1 MKAAVSL
8 SELLNGNTKARRAE
22 ANTNEVQEPTYNED
36 ETLESIDMSGE
47 VGSSSPLKT
56 SQPTPKE
63 KGGPSVQS
71 FLMSSRQKKGDT
83 MLPKE
88 FSEEPEII
96 ALDDDFNDE
105 LHLGIESENNG
116 SRLPT
121 VSRVEPPS
129 SFKKTTLK
137 DLFNNF
143 RPESEPLKLKASVVS
158 SIALQEEKKKV
169 KRGAISSSAPF
180 PSRQMVEPFGAIAE
194 NRSLNLP
201 MNKKKRCI
209 TELISFD
216 PDDFK
221 SLNDRESS
229 QENTGRV
236 KIASARK
243 YSQLWTKL
251 FKPRSVDD
259 VMLEPSLKKNVA
271 EWIETA
277 FLKLRRPTKR
287 TKMLKRQKIEYDPL
301 DDFIIDESLDIEN
314 TTEEFVPIMIMHGD
328 GIGKNTL
335 LDVLMDHH
343 EGQIYEVNT
352 SNNRSKK
359 DILDTLMDFSTTH
372 YVKGQGSKGIILL
385 DDVDV
390 LFKEHDKFFWQTVEK
405 ILLTSRRPIVILC
418 RDINFVPSNVIQ
430 LAIEED
436 SLFHCKRVSH
446 QTVIAFLE
454 RYCRKIDLKI
464 DRAILQL
471 LVACS
476 KRDIRKCLMDLQ
488 FCCTPPGDFKEPAA
502 SSQESVPYPDLKKT
516 SQHLDLLSFGDILDR
531 QTVWKSSISQDID
544 HTLMTPHA
552 QAALN
557 GMADDQE
564 RLQHDYMVD
573 YRLHLVDKLNN
584 LQLPYELNVG
594 NYLEQQLSCGLLAKP
609 TKLNANQ
616 YEKMKSASVNYLKTR
631 VAKKNLIEGKV
642 RKTRNSKRM
651 REILD
656 RFQGFYSADELDES
670 VEVDFEVNNSKDVK
684 EQINP
689 YVLEIAKAEL
699 RVKEGN
705 KEIFFEQCKGIDKE
719 EYNEVAWRLTQ
730 ERLLKPIWFKA
741 DPNTV
746 INCWK

>member
-1 MKAAVSL
+1 
-8 SELLNGNTKARRAE
+8 
-22 ANTNEVQEPTYNED
+22 
-36 ETLESIDMSGE
+36 
-47 VGSSSPLKT
+47 
-56 SQPTPKE
+56 
-63 KGGPSVQS
+63 
-71 FLMSSRQKKGDT
+71 
-83 MLPKE
+83 
-88 FSEEPEII
+88 
-96 ALDDDFNDE
+96 
-105 LHLGIESENNG
+105 
-116 SRLPT
+116 
-121 VSRVEPPS
+121 
-129 SFKKTTLK
+129 
-137 DLFNNF
+137 
-143 RPESEPLKLKASVVS
+143 
-158 SIALQEEKKKV
+158 
-169 KRGAISSSAPF
+169 
-180 PSRQMVEPFGAIAE
+180 
-194 NRSLNLP
+194 
-201 MNKKKRCI
+201 
-209 TELISFD
+209 
-216 PDDFK
+216 
-221 SLNDRESS
+221 
-229 QENTGRV
+229 
-236 KIASARK
+236 
-243 YSQLWTKL
+243 
-251 FKPRSVDD
+251 
-259 VMLEPSLKKNVA
+259 MLEPSLKKNVA

-699 RVKEGN
+699 QVKEGN

>member
-1 MKAAVSL
+1 M
-8 SELLNGNTKARRAE
+8 
-22 ANTNEVQEPTYNED
+22 
-36 ETLESIDMSGE
+36 
-47 VGSSSPLKT
+47 
-56 SQPTPKE
+56 
-63 KGGPSVQS
+63 
-71 FLMSSRQKKGDT
+71 
-83 MLPKE
+83 
-88 FSEEPEII
+88 
-96 ALDDDFNDE
+96 
-105 LHLGIESENNG
+105 
-116 SRLPT
+116 
-121 VSRVEPPS
+121 
-129 SFKKTTLK
+129 
-137 DLFNNF
+137 
-143 RPESEPLKLKASVVS
+143 
-158 SIALQEEKKKV
+158 
-169 KRGAISSSAPF
+169 
-180 PSRQMVEPFGAIAE
+180 
-194 NRSLNLP
+194 
-201 MNKKKRCI
+201 
-209 TELISFD
+209 ISFD

-699 RVKEGN
+699 QVKEGN

>member
-8 SELLNGNTKARRAE
+8 SELLNGNTKVRRAE
-22 ANTNEVQEPTYNED
+22 ANTNEVQEPTYKED

-71 FLMSSRQKKGDT
+71 FLMSSRQKKDDT

-116 SRLPT
+116 SKLPT

-143 RPESEPLKLKASVVS
+143 RPELEPLKLKASVVS
-158 SIALQEEKKKV
+158 SIALQKEKKKV

-180 PSRQMVEPFGAIAE
+180 PSRQMVEPFEAIAK

-201 MNKKKRCI
+201 MNKKKHCI

-221 SLNDRESS
+221 SLNERESS

-259 VMLEPSLKKNVA
+259 VMLEPSLKNNVA

-301 DDFIIDESLDIEN
+301 EDFIIDESLDIEN

-335 LDVLMDHH
+335 LEVLMDHH

-446 QTVIAFLE
+446 QTVTAFLE
-454 RYCRKIDLKI
+454 RYCRKIGLKI

-502 SSQESVPYPDLKKT
+502 PSQESVPYPDLKKT
-516 SQHLDLLSFGDILDR
+516 SQNLDLLSFGDILDR
-531 QTVWKSSISQDID
+531 QTVWKSCISQDID

-594 NYLEQQLSCGLLAKP
+594 NYLEQQMSCGLLAKP
-609 TKLNANQ
+609 INLNANQ

-642 RKTRNSKRM
+642 RKTRNSKKM

-670 VEVDFEVNNSKDVK
+670 VEVDFEVNNSKDIK

-699 RVKEGN
+699 QVKEGN
-705 KEIFFEQCKGIDKE
+705 KEIFFEQCKGIEKE